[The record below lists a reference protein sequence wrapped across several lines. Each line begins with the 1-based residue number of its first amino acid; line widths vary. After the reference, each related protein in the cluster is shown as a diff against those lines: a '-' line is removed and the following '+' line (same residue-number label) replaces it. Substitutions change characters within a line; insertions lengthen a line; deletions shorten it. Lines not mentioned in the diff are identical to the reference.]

1 VSSNKS
7 NTKPSATKPTYTHMY
22 MHVQISNEGAR
33 KFYEYHGFKEVRIH
47 KDYYKKIEPRDAW
60 VLELDLSEYQ
70 PHLSS

>member
-1 VSSNKS
+1 
-7 NTKPSATKPTYTHMY
+7 MY